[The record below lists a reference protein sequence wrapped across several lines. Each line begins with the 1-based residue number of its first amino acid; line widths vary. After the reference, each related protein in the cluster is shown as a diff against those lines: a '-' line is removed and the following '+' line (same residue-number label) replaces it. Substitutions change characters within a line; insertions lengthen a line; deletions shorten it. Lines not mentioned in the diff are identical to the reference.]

1 MRKKGDGASTIR
13 GQLNRIVLVPSLCFL
28 ALWLVVAAV
37 GTVQAV
43 QLMGAVNQARDGAE
57 VFSRAAEELRMERR
71 QALVQLGAV
80 ESGDQDTVDTAALEE
95 SRTATDGALEEAV
108 GASAELGSGW
118 DGEVDRIAAD
128 LQEAPDSV
136 AELRRGVDE
145 AIPDREHV
153 LLEYGEVLDLL
164 QETVTALVH
173 TTDGGENLSDAVL
186 ASDLMNARSEYSE
199 ADALLAGVIAA
210 GGMNHQESA
219 HFTYLTASYRD
230 TLEEAG
236 PSLHTEV
243 RNRYEEMVDGRAWG
257 RAEELSRDVV
267 TRPLL
272 VESETGAVTTTGEP
286 VLEPNTGIDVSTA
299 DWEGSSAP
307 ALEELD
313 ALAAAQTGRTIDLAW
328 SAALLRVSLGMA
340 AGAAVLAAGV
350 VAIAVVGRSSRRL
363 TGRLARL
370 RGQILDR
377 DDDLPEIIDRAQ
389 RGDRVE
395 VQDELPPLDE
405 CGEDEIGQ
413 VAEAFDSAQLA
424 AVEAAVRQA
433 EIRRGANRAFLGV
446 AFRNQALVQRQ
457 LRLLDEIEHDE
468 QDPRALQRLFQL
480 DHLATRG
487 RRYADNLIILGGGQ
501 ANRRRSRPRPL
512 VDVLRAA
519 IAETEDYGRV
529 RLTSAPRI
537 LMHGQVVA
545 DVVHL
550 LAELVENATQF
561 SPADSPV
568 DVSCS
573 PVVGGLVVEVEDRG
587 LGMSEQGYA
596 RAERTLARPPE
607 FDVLAMP
614 DDPRLGLF
622 VVSRLAER
630 HGIQVWLRPSP
641 YGGTRATALIPESVL
656 EPAESPTPVSG
667 TPVTPPGGQWKEL
680 DTPAPSGEQNAL
692 PRRSPRVPAGLGSPE
707 AVRNPAGTG
716 PQQPLPAHTQNTPD
730 PRPDQGPGRPPASGQ
745 GPPPLPARNPRAQR
759 PAPSPAPPPVQPPT
773 GPPAERST
781 TPPGGHPVTP
791 PTGQP
796 TADWNSGPL
805 PGVPHWNDPSQPA
818 GPLEPMD
825 PATPR
830 DGFGVQDPQH
840 PRDPRPSSGPQ
851 PTVPGHQGDRRER

>member
-1 MRKKGDGASTIR
+1 MRKNGDGASTIR

-43 QLMGAVNQARDGAE
+43 QHMGAVNQARDGAE
-57 VFSRAAEELRMERR
+57 VFSGAAEELRMERR
-71 QALVQLGAV
+71 QALIQLGAV
-80 ESGDQDTVDTAALEE
+80 EAGDQDAVDTTALEQG
-95 SRTATDGALEEAV
+95 RTATDGALEEAV
-108 GASAELGSGW
+108 NASAELGSGP
-118 DGEVDRIAAD
+118 DGEVERIAGD
-128 LQEAPDSV
+128 LQEAPDGV

-145 AIPDREHV
+145 AIPDRERV

-186 ASDLMNARSEYSE
+186 ASDLMHARSEYSE

-230 TLEEAG
+230 NLEEAG
-236 PSLHTEV
+236 PSLHSDV
-243 RNRYEEMVDGRAWG
+243 RTRYEAMVDGRVWG
-257 RAEELSRDVV
+257 QAEELSRDVV

-272 VESETGAVTTTGEP
+272 VESEAGAVTTTGEP
-286 VLEPNTGIDVSTA
+286 VLEPNVGIDVSA
-299 DWEGSSAP
+299 AEWEGSSAP

-313 ALAAAQTGRTIDLAW
+313 ALAAAQTERTIDLAW
-328 SAALLRVSLGMA
+328 SAALLRVSLGVA

-468 QDPRALQRLFQL
+468 QDPRALHRLFQL

-487 RRYADNLIILGGGQ
+487 RRYADNLIILGGGR

-545 DVVHL
+545 DIVHL

-641 YGGTRATALIPESVL
+641 YGGTRATMLVPESVL
-656 EPAESPTPVSG
+656 EPAESQTPVNG
-667 TPVTPPGGQWKEL
+667 TPVTPPPGGRWKEL
-680 DTPAPSGEQNAL
+680 DTPAPGGEQSGF

-716 PQQPLPAHTQNTPD
+716 PQQPLPAHAQNTPD
-730 PRPDQGPGRPPASGQ
+730 PRPEQGQSRPPASGQ
-745 GPPPLPARNPRAQR
+745 DPPPLPVRNPHAQR
-759 PAPSPAPPPVQPPT
+759 PAP
-773 GPPAERST
+773 
-781 TPPGGHPVTP
+781 
-791 PTGQP
+791 
-796 TADWNSGPL
+796 
-805 PGVPHWNDPSQPA
+805 
-818 GPLEPMD
+818 
-825 PATPR
+825 
-830 DGFGVQDPQH
+830 
-840 PRDPRPSSGPQ
+840 
-851 PTVPGHQGDRRER
+851 